1 MRYGHLVLARRF
13 SWKLGIGHFAP
24 VARGSASHLSV
35 NVPRICLRDRLPAY
49 AGTSNRPL
57 RLPFFVAPSLVTD
70 FGGTGIVTSCPSPT
84 LFSLGL
90 GPANPGT
97 INVAQETLGLRRTR
111 FSRVSRYLCRHSH
124 FCPLHRSSRS
134 GFAAGRTLLYHDP
147 LTRAIHGFGY
157 KLEPRSLSAPRHSTS
172 ELLRTL

>member
-1 MRYGHLVLARRF
+1 MESAT
-13 SWKLGIGHFAP
+13 SP
-24 VARGSASHLSV
+24 CCQGSASHLGV
-35 NVPRICLRDRLPAY
+35 NAPRIFLRDRLPAY
-49 AGTSNRPL
+49 TDTSNRPL
-57 RLPFFVAPSLVTD
+57 YLSFFVAPSLITN
-70 FGGTGIVTSCPSPT
+70 FGGTGIMTSCPSPT

-124 FCPLHRSSRS
+124 FHALHQSSRS
-134 GFAAGRTLLYHDP
+134 SFTARRTLLYHDP
-147 LTRAIHGFGY
+147 LTRAIHGFGC